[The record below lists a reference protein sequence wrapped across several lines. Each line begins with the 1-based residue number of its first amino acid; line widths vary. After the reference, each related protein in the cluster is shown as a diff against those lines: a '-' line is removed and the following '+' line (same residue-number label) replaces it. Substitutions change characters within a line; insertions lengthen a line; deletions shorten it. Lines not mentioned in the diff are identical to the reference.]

1 MDKFFIDL
9 YNYVSERTPSLSG
22 DPEYGQALQAYMEI
36 EAEVK
41 KKIGE
46 DLLYRYQCA
55 EAELSHRQD
64 VAVFIQTLRLARLLL
79 REVS

>member
-1 MDKFFIDL
+1 MTDFMTHL
-9 YNYVSERTPSLSG
+9 YDYVSERTPSLSG
-22 DPEYGQALQAYMEI
+22 DPEYERTLQAYTEI
-36 EAEVK
+36 EEEVK
-41 KKIGE
+41 QKIGG

-64 VAVFIQTLRLARLLL
+64 VAVFLQTLRLVRLLL